1 VNLAMAAFVLSAVAV
16 RFVFPAVS
24 AEGPAFWIV
33 RSAPVS
39 LRSFLWS
46 KFWTGF
52 VPILA
57 MTVLLTSVSNH
68 LLGIDPFLKVL
79 TTVAIVFMT
88 FALVGLAAGMGAQ
101 HPRFSAENLTQIAG
115 SYGGIAYMVL
125 AVVFIVVTVALLAW
139 PASYY
144 LLALHQGVPLRLER
158 GLLIGA
164 CLLAAAAVSVLTGLV
179 GMRRG
184 VRALER
190 LG

>member
-1 VNLAMAAFVLSAVAV
+1 M

-33 RSAPVS
+33 RTAPVS

-52 VPILA
+52 VPILVMA
-57 MTVLLTSVSNH
+57 VSLTTVSNH
-68 LLGIDPFLKVL
+68 LLGIEPFLKVL

-125 AVVFIVVTVALLAW
+125 AVLFIVVTVALLAW
-139 PASYY
+139 PAS
-144 LLALHQGVPLRLER
+144 LLSAGALPARASSPRAPAADRRVPPRR
-158 GLLIGA
+158 GG
-164 CLLAAAAVSVLTGLV
+164 VSVLTGLV

-184 VRALER
+184 VRALED